1 MTRCI
6 TITKYINKHKDVFM
20 YLLTIRFIRKEKDK
34 DEFLLR
40 VLISHS
46 CKILFILHK
55 MYKAQKF
62 NEKGCS
68 IPIVKWFTQ
77 SCTPFSFTFIFSNI
91 EGL

>member
-46 CKILFILHK
+46 CKILFILYK
-55 MYKAQKF
+55 MYKAQEF
-62 NEKGCS
+62 N
-68 IPIVKWFTQ
+68 
-77 SCTPFSFTFIFSNI
+77 
-91 EGL
+91 GLYNHQLLFHSLLFFQI